1 MTTMPHE
8 QAVEELAAHLRPIFE
23 QSVDGVY
30 IWLDEANKRCN
41 ERLAAMFG
49 YTVGEWEGVDDFA
62 NTFIADPDRGVYVWN
77 YQNRTASLAFPAT
90 FRFRG
95 RRKDGSTFDAET
107 DMIPLT
113 YGGHTFAYHFVR
125 AVGG

>member
-1 MTTMPHE
+1 MSHE
-8 QAVEELAAHLRPIFE
+8 QAVEELADHLRPIFE
-23 QSVDGVY
+23 QSPDGVY
-30 IWLDEANKRCN
+30 VWLDETNKRCN
-41 ERLAAMFG
+41 ERLARLFG
-49 YTVGEWEGVDDFA
+49 YTVEEWEAVGDFA
-62 NTFIADPDRGVYVWN
+62 NTFVADSDRGVYVWN
-77 YQNRTASLAFPAT
+77 YQNRVAELGFPVT

-125 AVGG
+125 AVTA